1 MVNLKKMVTVAILLL
16 VLATLFGG
24 VMTASV
30 LADENYEDNSQDFS
44 DGPGEAPDD
53 GMAREE
59 PRLRFKDV

>member
-1 MVNLKKMVTVAILLL
+1 MKKMVTVAILLL
-16 VLATLFGG
+16 VLATMFGG
-24 VMTASV
+24 VMTASF
-30 LADENYEDNSQDFS
+30 LADENYEDHSQEFS

>member
-1 MVNLKKMVTVAILLL
+1 MKKMVTAAILLL
-16 VLATLFGG
+16 VLATMFGG

-30 LADENYEDNSQDFS
+30 LADENYEDHSQEFS
-44 DGPGEAPDD
+44 DGPGEAPDE

>member
-1 MVNLKKMVTVAILLL
+1 MKKMVTVAILLL
-16 VLATLFGG
+16 VLATMFGG

-30 LADENYEDNSQDFS
+30 LADENYEDNSQEFS